1 MKGELKQ
8 SFFFH
13 ICVDISPFLSES
25 FDPQQYANNII
36 EAPNGAIA
44 STSKGNNPES
54 TNNNWVPQSGRK
66 DLDVEGD
73 VSVALSRLNLAIDD
87 VDRLIREEVTTHA
100 NDLLAHTS
108 TLLALRPSLA
118 VLTDS
123 LRALQ
128 DHQNK
133 LIQRVSVPRASLTLH
148 TTRLFRMRSAQS
160 LVKSAERFVRLV
172 KRLQGQMKNLSAGE
186 KKTTDRNRLEKLD
199 EMEGEGADGIVEN
212 DLLDAE
218 LGEEKERGLSM
229 AALTL
234 SEISEF
240 S

>member
-1 MKGELKQ
+1 M
-8 SFFFH
+8 
-13 ICVDISPFLSES
+13 
-25 FDPQQYANNII
+25 
-36 EAPNGAIA
+36 
-44 STSKGNNPES
+44 
-54 TNNNWVPQSGRK
+54 
-66 DLDVEGD
+66 
-73 VSVALSRLNLAIDD
+73 ALSRLNLAIDD